1 MRRPPRAL
9 SRLSGAGAV
18 PVHQSEQKDVERS
31 IGVDQQIRRLTRI
44 EAAPPCEQCELV
56 DEGLAEA
63 KESFDRVGQR
73 SAEPSR
79 LGTVYRRVVLGVPK
93 RGGGLVAFGV
103 QVREEVRNELG
114 AAFPEPRSLAV

>member
-1 MRRPPRAL
+1 
-9 SRLSGAGAV
+9 V
-18 PVHQSEQKDVERS
+18 PAHQSQEKDVERS
-31 IGVDQQIRRLTRI
+31 IGVDQQIRRLTRVK
-44 EAAPPCEQCELV
+44 AASPGEPCQLV

-63 KESFDRVGQR
+63 KEPFDGVRQR

-79 LGTVYRRVVLGVPK
+79 FGTVHGRVVLGVPK

-114 AAFPEPRSLAV
+114 ATFAEPGTLGV